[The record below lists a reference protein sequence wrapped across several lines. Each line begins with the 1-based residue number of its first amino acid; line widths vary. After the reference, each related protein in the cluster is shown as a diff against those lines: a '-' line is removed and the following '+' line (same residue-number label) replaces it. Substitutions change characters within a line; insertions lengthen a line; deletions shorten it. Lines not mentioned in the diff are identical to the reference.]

1 MRLYLAR
8 HGESEGNVKRLFYGV
23 TDLALTERGR
33 AQARELG
40 EKLAGVHIARCFV
53 SPLSR
58 ADETARLALAGRDVP
73 IVTRRELI
81 EQDMG
86 DFENK
91 GYEQLLAEY
100 PGLVQGMLADWSL
113 FPPPGGESYEQ
124 VYERTGAVIRSV
136 LERGEDT
143 LIVGHNGALATIF
156 VRLLDMQP
164 KAVNHIWLLHGCY
177 SSIVIGSGM
186 TRLEY
191 FNR

>member
-40 EKLAGVHIARCFV
+40 EKLAGIHIDRCFV

-113 FPPPGGESYEQ
+113 FPPPGGESFEQ
-124 VYERTGAVIRSV
+124 VSARTRSLLDEV
-136 LERGEDT
+136 LAENEDT
-143 LIVGHNGALATIF
+143 LLVGHNGALATLIIQ
-156 VRLLDMQP
+156 LLDMQP
-164 KAVNHIWLLHGCY
+164 RAVTHIWMLHGCY
-177 SSIVIGSGM
+177 TSVDISHGFV
-186 TRLEY
+186 RLEY
-191 FNR
+191 FNK

>member
-1 MRLYLAR
+1 MRLYFAR

-23 TDLALTERGR
+23 TDLALTDRGR
-33 AQARELG
+33 EQARELG
-40 EKLAGVHIARCFV
+40 EKLAGIHIERCLA

-58 ADETARLALAGRDVP
+58 AAETARLALAGRDVP
-73 IVTRRELI
+73 LELCDGLK
-81 EQDMG
+81 EQHMG

-91 GYEQLLAEY
+91 DYARLLEEFPEQ
-100 PGLVQGMLADWSL
+100 VTGMLEDWSL

-124 VYERTGAVIRSV
+124 VYGRTGAVIRSV

>member
-8 HGESEGNVKRLFYGV
+8 HGESEGNVLKLFYGI

-40 EKLAGVHIARCFV
+40 EKLSGIAISRCLA

-58 ADETARLALAGRDVP
+58 AAETARLALAGRDVP
-73 IVTRRELI
+73 VELCDGLM

-86 DFENK
+86 EFENK
-91 GYEQLLAEY
+91 GYEQLMEEF
-100 PGLVQGMLADWSL
+100 PELVRGMLADWSAV
-113 FPPPGGESYEQ
+113 PPPGGESFET
-124 VYERTGAVIRSV
+124 VYERTGAVLRDVIS
-136 LERGEDT
+136 RGEDT
-143 LIVGHNGALATIF
+143 LIVAHNGSLATLLI
-156 VRLLDMQP
+156 RLLDMKP
-164 KAVNHIWLLHGCY
+164 RAVTHLWMLHGCY
-177 SSIVIGSGM
+177 TSLVIRDGF